1 MNEARVMNDVRVLL
15 KSLELQAK
23 NIELY
28 LVALTHSSA
37 NADKLY
43 THSDYERLEFLGD
56 SVVSFASADLI
67 YKLHPEM
74 DQGLMSKLRSYLVCS
89 KSLAHYSREIGLQD
103 YVTVGN
109 SVSKDQL
116 MKSDKILEDV
126 FESFVGAI
134 YLDLGLEVAYDFVK
148 RFLYDDIEN
157 TGIDEL
163 SDPKTRLQEDIQAE
177 FRDSVKYKVIDEQ
190 GPPHDRTFKVE
201 VSFNGVV
208 LGVGVGKSKKA
219 AEEAAA
225 KDALSKRAF

>member
-1 MNEARVMNDVRVLL
+1 MKDVKDLL
-15 KSLELQAK
+15 NSLSIKAK
-23 NIELY
+23 NIEYY

-37 NADKLY
+37 NADRSY

-56 SVVSFASADLI
+56 SVVSFVSADLI

-89 KSLAHYSREIGLQD
+89 KSLANYSRSMNLQD

-109 SVSKDQL
+109 SVSKEQL
-116 MKSDKILEDV
+116 LNSDKILEDV

-134 YLDLGLEVAYDFVK
+134 YLDLGLEVAYKFVESY
-148 RFLYDDIEN
+148 LYDDIEN
-157 TGIDEL
+157 TGIDAL
-163 SDPKTRLQEDIQAE
+163 IDPKTRLQEDIQAE

-190 GPPHDRTFKVE
+190 GPPHDRTFTVQ
-201 VSFNGVV
+201 VSFNDVV
-208 LGVGVGKSKKA
+208 LGTGVGKSKKA

-225 KDALSKRAF
+225 KDALSKRVF